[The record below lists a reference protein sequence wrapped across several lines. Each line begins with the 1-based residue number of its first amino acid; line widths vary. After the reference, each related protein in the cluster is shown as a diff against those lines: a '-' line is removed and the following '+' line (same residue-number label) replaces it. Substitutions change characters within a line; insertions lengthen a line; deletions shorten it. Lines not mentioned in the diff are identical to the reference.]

1 MWRFLK
7 KERSIK
13 MLNVHFSLLLGAYWM
28 GTSVFGLFMVPI
40 LRGRGFENIQISQL
54 IMLRGI
60 TAILFQPRL
69 AAFADR
75 HPRIQLKYI
84 IAGMLGVAFI
94 ATFIFGHVNFGYW
107 GTLVLFIF
115 FGMSMQSMTPFHS
128 AFAMKYVSSGKQVV
142 YSVARGIG
150 SVCYAVGA
158 VMIGQ
163 LVEIFGTEF
172 GLTLMLFI
180 IAFGIIVALTLDDY
194 KLTPEMLAAERKE
207 KKTFHWRFRG
217 KEITAEQDS
226 EQESKQDLKQKS
238 KQDSG
243 QAHSN
248 WYLLTH
254 YQEYP
259 LFLLAA
265 MLVFLGYNLCNN
277 YLIDVV
283 TKLGGTAK
291 HLGYANFVLGMV
303 ELPTALLFSKL
314 KKRFSVQKLLCM
326 AAFFQCMKMLGIYL
340 APNVWVLI
348 GVQVFQ
354 MLGNGLFWSSS
365 VHYVN
370 DTVDE
375 VDRVKGQ
382 ALTTIASTNAGNVI
396 GASMSGRILTYYGID
411 NLILSGVCTAAVGV
425 VLMFIAM
432 YLSTKNKAARK
443 ARCMTMTA
451 VEAPAAQ

>member
-1 MWRFLK
+1 MSMWKFLK

-13 MLNVHFSLLLGAYWM
+13 MLNIHFSLLLGAYWM

-40 LRGRGFENIQISQL
+40 LRGRGFADIQISQL

-84 IAGMLGVAFI
+84 IVGMLCVAFV

-115 FGMSMQSMTPFHS
+115 FGMSMQSMTSFHS
-128 AFAMKYVSSGKQVV
+128 AFAMKYVSSGKRVV

-158 VMIGQ
+158 VLIGQ
-163 LVEIFGTEF
+163 LVEVFGNEF

-180 IAFGIIVALTLDDY
+180 IAFGIVVALTLDDY
-194 KLTPEMLAAERKE
+194 KLTPEMLAAEGKGKKKE
-207 KKTFHWRFRG
+207 
-217 KEITAEQDS
+217 EN
-226 EQESKQDLKQKS
+226 
-238 KQDSG
+238 

-254 YQEYP
+254 YGEYP
-259 LFLLAA
+259 LFLIAA

-326 AAFFQCMKMLGIYL
+326 AAFFQCLKMLGIYL

-348 GVQVFQ
+348 GVQTFQ
-354 MLGNGLFWSSS
+354 MLGNGLFWSAS

-411 NLILSGVCTAAVGV
+411 NLVLSGVCTAAVGV
-425 VLMFIAM
+425 VLMFVAM
-432 YLSTKNKAARK
+432 HLSTKKKMAK
-443 ARCMTMTA
+443 
-451 VEAPAAQ
+451 EADIENLKRQVCI